1 MKRVLAA
8 SVGVLALTAALGTVA
23 GAADLSRGYPAPV
36 RAPYFSPV
44 YNWTGFYLGINGGG
58 GWGRSAW
65 TGVDTFDLSG
75 GLIGARS
82 WSGSKVT
89 SIGRA

>member
-44 YNWTGFYLGINGGG
+44 YNWTGSI
-58 GWGRSAW
+58 SAS
-65 TGVDTFDLSG
+65 TAAAA
-75 GLIGARS
+75 GAARPGPAS
-82 WSGSKVT
+82 IPST
-89 SIGRA
+89 SPAA